1 MLKHRRR
8 GRWWVGIIVVL
19 SVVLSISV
27 DVAVPCVGHLNY
39 GFDEIK
45 NDSKG
50 EKSSGKSTDIGNN

>member
-1 MLKHRRR
+1 L
-8 GRWWVGIIVVL
+8 VGIIVVL